1 MKLKEY
7 LWSIKGVSVLLELL
21 NLVNRRTELASF
33 STVTLIIRNQSLKII
48 ADKIMIRKII
58 LIDYER

>member
-1 MKLKEY
+1 M
-7 LWSIKGVSVLLELL
+7 SVLLELL

-48 ADKIMIRKII
+48 ADKIMIRKNI